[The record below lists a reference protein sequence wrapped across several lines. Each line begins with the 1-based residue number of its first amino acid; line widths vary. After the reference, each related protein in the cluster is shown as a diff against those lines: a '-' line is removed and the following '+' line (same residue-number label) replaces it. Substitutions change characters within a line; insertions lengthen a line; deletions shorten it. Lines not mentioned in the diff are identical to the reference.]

1 MRPRVI
7 VADDQKYLRDI
18 LVAILEDVG
27 YPAYAV
33 GTASEAIQA
42 LTRFDADLLVLDM
55 SLAGPSGVEFL
66 VHLRAEAAW
75 RSLPVIF
82 VSGDPGKLHAVD
94 GRDHVVTL
102 TKPFDTD
109 ALISAVGGLVGPPST
124 KTSARS

>member
-18 LVAILEDVG
+18 LVAILDDVG
-27 YPAYAV
+27 YPAVAV
-33 GTASEAIQA
+33 GTAGEAVQA
-42 LTRFDADLLVLDM
+42 LAEFESELLVLDM

-66 VHLRAEAAW
+66 HQLRAQPRW
-75 RSLPVIF
+75 RSLPVVF

-94 GRDHVVTL
+94 GRPYVAAL

-109 ALISAVGGLVGPPST
+109 VLISAVTGLVGPPS
-124 KTSARS
+124 ARQSPHS